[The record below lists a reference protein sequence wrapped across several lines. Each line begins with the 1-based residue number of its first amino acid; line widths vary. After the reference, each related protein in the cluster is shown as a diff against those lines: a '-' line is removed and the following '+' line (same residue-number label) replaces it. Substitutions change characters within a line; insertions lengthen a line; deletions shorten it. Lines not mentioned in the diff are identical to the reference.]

1 MHHGA
6 EGWEPD
12 TRVLARPILL
22 VMSPCGSSMCLTSFW
37 GALSPHG
44 PCPVASSNP
53 SPHAGMVDHWASGIE
68 GLQSTRLPQEGCGT
82 RDSAARGQNGVQA
95 PLAQRLA

>member
-12 TRVLARPILL
+12 TRVLARAILL
-22 VMSPCGSSMCLTSFW
+22 VMSPRGSSMCLTSSW

-44 PCPVASSNP
+44 PRPMASSNP

-68 GLQSTRLPQEGCGT
+68 GLQSTCLPQEGCGT
-82 RDSAARGQNGVQA
+82 QDSAA
-95 PLAQRLA
+95 